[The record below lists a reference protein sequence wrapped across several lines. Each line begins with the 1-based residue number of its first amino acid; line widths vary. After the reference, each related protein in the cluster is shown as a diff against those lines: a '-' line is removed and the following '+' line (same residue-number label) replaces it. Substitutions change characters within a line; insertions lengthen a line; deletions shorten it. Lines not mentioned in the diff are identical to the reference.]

1 MRRIHLDDW
10 RANPLFPSFWQIE
23 KRECMTT
30 VTVSYVVLR
39 CEISA
44 LHRVTVGDLVFDR
57 RGASQSD
64 VIPPLP
70 LALPSTVVNGTL
82 NITRDEPCQQH
93 SHIPMHGPT
102 TSHAVVRTK
111 LSLKQHTAIH
121 HHRSRP
127 RARAYTHTATII
139 SVPVMSAQHDLFW
152 VANACL
158 TNTA

>member
-1 MRRIHLDDW
+1 
-10 RANPLFPSFWQIE
+10 
-23 KRECMTT
+23 MTT

-82 NITRDEPCQQH
+82 NITHDEPCQQH

-102 TSHAVVRTK
+102 TSHAVVRAQT
-111 LSLKQHTAIH
+111 LSQTA
-121 HHRSRP
+121 HRHPSSSVPSP
-127 RARAYTHTATII
+127 RARIHTHAATII
-139 SVPVMSAQHDLFW
+139 SVPVMSAQHDSFW

-158 TNTA
+158 TNTACCCGCSRRRSKPVSPLVAIQS